1 MNRLE
6 DKEKSSYNFITIMK
20 EYKSV
25 QDAYKTSDKYSH
37 TVCFRAFEHLLDR
50 ELISFAD
57 NKGRN
62 QALEYRPVKL
72 LISSREL
79 AESLKLNTTCPVSLT
94 STCFPI

>member
-1 MNRLE
+1 M
-6 DKEKSSYNFITIMK
+6 
-20 EYKSV
+20 
-25 QDAYKTSDKYSH
+25 Q
-37 TVCFRAFEHLLDR
+37 AFQHLLDR

-79 AESLKLNTTCPVSLT
+79 AQSLKLNATCPVSYCPCGWTGSILFYY
-94 STCFPI
+94 CLLFLFLIL